1 MADLLLFTATDRQE
15 ALSLEGILKR
25 RLGYSVEQLQLN
37 VENDGI
43 VLKGIAPSWYIKQM
57 AQEIVM
63 EHSTM
68 PIVLIDIHVSFPCRI

>member
-1 MADLLLFTATDRQE
+1 MTNILPSTVVTRQHMP
-15 ALSLEGILKR
+15 SLEMIIKH
-25 RLGYSVEQLQLN
+25 RLACSVEQLQLN

>member
-1 MADLLLFTATDRQE
+1 MADVLLFAQADRQE

-25 RLGYSVEQLQLN
+25 RLGYSVEQLQLH

-43 VLKGIAPSWYIKQM
+43 VLKGFAPSWYIKQM

-68 PIVLIDIHVSFPCRI
+68 PIVLNDIHVSFPCRI